1 MKAKKLFA
9 AILSVGMIISG
20 TTAAMAA
27 PSMMNALDT
36 NQVSASEGTVTV
48 EEKSVEDITAEYGED
63 AGKVAEAIQSATVD
77 STLQEVFE
85 NALGAENIAD
95 LEIKLFQDGV
105 EGEAVDLSSMKVLSP
120 LVDLKLD
127 GAEPTEENPVDVTFT
142 ANNMTD
148 DIDVY
153 VLHLCDAHDWEILST
168 DKTADNQVV
177 ATFHSFS
184 PVALVYAEAADAE
197 ADVEAPATK

>member
-120 LVDLKLD
+120 LVDLQLD

-148 DIDVY
+148 D
-153 VLHLCDAHDWEILST
+153 
-168 DKTADNQVV
+168 
-177 ATFHSFS
+177 
-184 PVALVYAEAADAE
+184 
-197 ADVEAPATK
+197 